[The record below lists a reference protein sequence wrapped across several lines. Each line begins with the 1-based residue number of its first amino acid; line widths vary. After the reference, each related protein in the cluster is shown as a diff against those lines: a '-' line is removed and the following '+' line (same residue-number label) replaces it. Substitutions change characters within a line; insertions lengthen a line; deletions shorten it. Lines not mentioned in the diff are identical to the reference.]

1 MPKFLK
7 TYSKQCPKCK
17 AYFPGVWKECNQC
30 KIPLVNAKAAYCMK
44 WFKTVCVL
52 LVLFA
57 LFAASSYYLQPAER
71 KQYEKGYAHLRDG
84 RYADAG
90 SVWWEAFKRGPYY
103 AGAQSA
109 IRKAKERL
117 SNSK

>member
-17 AYFPGVWKECNQC
+17 TYFPGVWKECNQC
-30 KIPLVNAKAAYCMK
+30 KIRLVSAKAAYYMK
-44 WFKTVCVL
+44 WFKRVCVL

-71 KQYEKGYAHLRDG
+71 QQYEKGYAYLCAG
-84 RYADAG
+84 RYADACAE
-90 SVWWEAFKRGPYY
+90 WRQAFRRGPYY
-103 AGAQSA
+103 AGVRSA
-109 IRKAKERL
+109 FRKINEHL
-117 SNSK
+117 SKSE